1 MVVCDWLFPCQ
12 SSVRLWART
21 RAKFAGVHRLS
32 RKLTSHATVRVFSR
46 SPLCRMSSGHQSLY
60 FLSLPDPK
68 QLVCVTLT
76 LQDEG
81 EELRSKQIRTCRE
94 LVLLFSDLLA
104 APALDSFADITVVI
118 ATSFLQNGILQVFG
132 HRHRLQLGSPQ
143 SVLPGDLQR
152 CLSYS
157 LISRLSPS
165 WNKVGLFLVSGKDFL
180 TESGRLNAVS
190 VELSVT
196 EAHMCFSI
204 EASAVRLPL
213 TTLGD
218 FDLPPLVL
226 QRLCSDR
233 DFVVDLASTAGAVWC
248 HVLPSMKKGQ
258 VIFISRQLPK
268 HGPFRSYRD
277 LQKHWNLMYGYRLPE
292 LAEDEV
298 LYCSVY
304 FRLLGEILFSYPL
317 SCIRLQP
324 VQRCPRVDLQGAL
337 GGFLSDVRHTLKT
350 VCGFPAHL
358 SRQPCYRAVRLS
370 SAGSLQMLNGLE
382 INLTTSCSIRPV
394 LTQLPPPPPPPQPLQ
409 PSAWTPLSQQEG
421 AQELLDK
428 GRGFSRRLTQ
438 SQGCGGRDWPP
449 SSSISSSHAAF
460 SSSDSSDQESQPSCS
475 SSSSSF
481 LLHFQPASSLSSSS
495 SSSTSCSSL
504 PVFQP
509 ASSFISSHSSSSTP
523 LSEAALNP
531 SPKLVP
537 VFKRP
542 SHRVTISL
550 LHPQNQKQLGGAV
563 EGSARVTVPSF
574 RKEIPATAPRLSSL
588 SAAPPPVLPLPIIPH
603 FSRHPKL
610 HSSTAAAHPPPAH
623 IKRVSSLSPVTKFK
637 PRIIIPPKPEIKTGS
652 KTTLKVSSESD
663 AVTGCRD
670 ETQTSSET
678 SNNETSKRSTKRVSF
693 DLKTKKSRAAVGDVD
708 VENMV
713 KTNQLSKLNS
723 ATLLLWLKA
732 RGVNVNAKHRKE
744 ELMMKVMSCLA
755 EA

>member
-1 MVVCDWLFPCQ
+1 MLRLFDANP
-12 SSVRLWART
+12 
-21 RAKFAGVHRLS
+21 G
-32 RKLTSHATVRVFSR
+32 R
-46 SPLCRMSSGHQSLY
+46 SAVCRMSSSHQSLY
-60 FLSLPDPK
+60 FLRLPDPK

-81 EELRSKQIRTCRE
+81 EELRSKQIKTCRE
-94 LVLLFSDLLA
+94 LVLL
-104 APALDSFADITVVI
+104 
-118 ATSFLQNGILQVFG
+118 
-132 HRHRLQLGSPQ
+132 
-143 SVLPGDLQR
+143 
-152 CLSYS
+152 
-157 LISRLSPS
+157 
-165 WNKVGLFLVSGKDFL
+165 WKDFL
-180 TESGRLNAVS
+180 SESGRLNAVS
-190 VELSVT
+190 VELSVA

-204 EASAVRLPL
+204 EASAVRLPP

-226 QRLCSDR
+226 HRLCSDPE
-233 DFVVDLASTAGAVWC
+233 FVLDLASTAGAVWC

-258 VIFISRQLPK
+258 IIFISRQLPK

-277 LQKHWNLMYGYRLPE
+277 LQNHWNRMYGYRLPE

-317 SCIRLQP
+317 SCIRLQL
-324 VQRCPRVDLQGAL
+324 VQRCPQVDLQGAL

-358 SRQPCYRAVRLS
+358 SSKPCYRAVSLS
-370 SAGSLQMLNGLE
+370 TAGSLQMLNGLE

-394 LTQLPPPPPPPQPLQ
+394 LTQLPPPPPPSQPLQ
-409 PSAWTPLSQQEG
+409 PPAWTPLSQQEG
-421 AQELLDK
+421 ARELLEK
-428 GRGFSRRLTQ
+428 GRGFRGRLTQ
-438 SQGCGGRDWPP
+438 SQGCGGGRDWPS

-481 LLHFQPASSLSSSS
+481 LLHFQPASSLSSSFS
-495 SSSTSCSSL
+495 SSSSCSSL

-509 ASSFISSHSSSSTP
+509 ASSFSSSHSSSTP

-550 LHPQNQKQLGGAV
+550 LRPQNQKQLGGAV

-574 RKEIPATAPRLSSL
+574 RKKIPATAPRLSSL
-588 SAAPPPVLPLPIIPH
+588 SAASLPVLPLPIIPH
-603 FSRHPKL
+603 FSRHAKL
-610 HSSTAAAHPPPAH
+610 HSSTAAAHPPAH
-623 IKRVSSLSPVTKFK
+623 IKRISSLSPGTKFK

-652 KTTLKVSSESD
+652 NTTLKVSSESD
-663 AVTGCRD
+663 AVAGCRD

-693 DLKTKKSRAAVGDVD
+693 DLKAKKSRAAVGD

-744 ELMMKVMSCLA
+744 ELMLKVMSCLA

>member
-1 MVVCDWLFPCQ
+1 
-12 SSVRLWART
+12 
-21 RAKFAGVHRLS
+21 
-32 RKLTSHATVRVFSR
+32 
-46 SPLCRMSSGHQSLY
+46 MSSGHQSLY

-81 EELRSKQIRTCRE
+81 EELRSKQIKTCRE

-118 ATSFLQNGILQVFG
+118 ATSFLQTGILQVFG

-143 SVLPGDLQR
+143 CVLPGDLQR

-218 FDLPPLVL
+218 FDLHPSVL
-226 QRLCSDR
+226 RRLCSDPE
-233 DFVVDLASTAGAVWC
+233 FVLDLASTAGAVWC

-258 VIFISRQLPK
+258 IIFISRQLPK

-277 LQKHWNLMYGYRLPE
+277 LQNHWNRM
-292 LAEDEV
+292 V
-298 LYCSVY
+298 
-304 FRLLGEILFSYPL
+304 
-317 SCIRLQP
+317 
-324 VQRCPRVDLQGAL
+324 
-337 GGFLSDVRHTLKT
+337 
-350 VCGFPAHL
+350 
-358 SRQPCYRAVRLS
+358 
-370 SAGSLQMLNGLE
+370 LNGLE
-382 INLTTSCSIRPV
+382 INLTTSCSIKPV
-394 LTQLPPPPPPPQPLQ
+394 LTQLAPPPPPSQPLQ
-409 PSAWTPLSQQEG
+409 PSAWTPVSQQEG
-421 AQELLDK
+421 AQELLEK
-428 GRGFSRRLTQ
+428 GRGFRGRPTQ
-438 SQGCGGRDWPP
+438 SQGCEGGRDWPS

-509 ASSFISSHSSSSTP
+509 ASSFSSSHSSSSTH
-523 LSEAALNP
+523 LSEAAVNP

-537 VFKRP
+537 VFRRP
-542 SHRVTISL
+542 SHHVTISL
-550 LHPQNQKQLGGAV
+550 LRPQNQKKQLGGAV
-563 EGSARVTVPSF
+563 EGSERVTVPSF
-574 RKEIPATAPRLSSL
+574 GKKIPATASRLSYL
-588 SAAPPPVLPLPIIPH
+588 SAASLPVLPLPIIPH

-610 HSSTAAAHPPPAH
+610 HIGTAAAHPPPAH
-623 IKRVSSLSPVTKFK
+623 IKRISSLSPVIKFK
-637 PRIIIPPKPEIKTGS
+637 RRIIIPPKPEIKSGS
-652 KTTLKVSSESD
+652 KTNPKVSSESD

-670 ETQTSSET
+670 ETQTATET
-678 SNNETSKRSTKRVSF
+678 SNNETSKHSAKIVAF
-693 DLKTKKSRAAVGDVD
+693 DLKAKKSRAAVGDVD

-744 ELMMKVMSCLA
+744 ELMMKVRSCLA

>member
-46 SPLCRMSSGHQSLY
+46 SPPVCRMSSGHQSLY

-213 TTLGD
+213 TTVRQQEHLYVNVLGD

-277 LQKHWNLMYGYRLPE
+277 LQKHWNLM
-292 LAEDEV
+292 
-298 LYCSVY
+298 
-304 FRLLGEILFSYPL
+304 
-317 SCIRLQP
+317 
-324 VQRCPRVDLQGAL
+324 
-337 GGFLSDVRHTLKT
+337 
-350 VCGFPAHL
+350 
-358 SRQPCYRAVRLS
+358 
-370 SAGSLQMLNGLE
+370 MLNGLE

>member
-46 SPLCRMSSGHQSLY
+46 SPPVCRMSSSHQSLY

-118 ATSFLQNGILQVFG
+118 AQVIQTSFLQNGILQVFG

-226 QRLCSDR
+226 HRLCSDP

-258 VIFISRQLPK
+258 IIFISRQLPK

-277 LQKHWNLMYGYRLPE
+277 LQKHWNRMYGYRLPE

-428 GRGFSRRLTQ
+428 GRGFSGRLTQ

-460 SSSDSSDQESQPSCS
+460 SSSDSSDQESQPSC
-475 SSSSSF
+475 
-481 LLHFQPASSLSSSS
+481 SS

-550 LHPQNQKQLGGAV
+550 LRPQNQKQLGGAV
-563 EGSARVTVPSF
+563 EGSARVTVPSY

-603 FSRHPKL
+603 FSR
-610 HSSTAAAHPPPAH
+610 STAAAHPPPAN

>member
-1 MVVCDWLFPCQ
+1 
-12 SSVRLWART
+12 
-21 RAKFAGVHRLS
+21 
-32 RKLTSHATVRVFSR
+32 
-46 SPLCRMSSGHQSLY
+46 MSSGHQSLY

-81 EELRSKQIRTCRE
+81 EELRSKQIKTCRE

-118 ATSFLQNGILQVFG
+118 ATSFLQTGILQVFG

-143 SVLPGDLQR
+143 CVLPGDLQR

-180 TESGRLNAVS
+180 TESGRLSAVS

-218 FDLPPLVL
+218 FDLHPSVL
-226 QRLCSDR
+226 RRLCSDPE
-233 DFVVDLASTAGAVWC
+233 FVLDLASTAGAVWC

-258 VIFISRQLPK
+258 IIFISRQLPK

-277 LQKHWNLMYGYRLPE
+277 LQNHWNRMYGYRLPE

-298 LYCSVY
+298 VYCSVY

-337 GGFLSDVRHTLKT
+337 GCFLSDVRHTLKT

-358 SRQPCYRAVRLS
+358 SSKPSYRAVSLS
-370 SAGSLQMLNGLE
+370 TAASVQVLNGLE
-382 INLTTSCSIRPV
+382 INLTTSCSIKPV
-394 LTQLPPPPPPPQPLQ
+394 LTQLPPPPPPSQPLQ
-409 PSAWTPLSQQEG
+409 PSAWTPVSQQEG
-421 AQELLDK
+421 AQELLEK
-428 GRGFSRRLTQ
+428 GCGFRGRPTQ
-438 SQGCGGRDWPP
+438 SQGCGGGRDWPS

-495 SSSTSCSSL
+495 SSTSCSSL

-509 ASSFISSHSSSSTP
+509 ASSFSSSHSSSSTP
-523 LSEAALNP
+523 LSEAAVNP

-537 VFKRP
+537 VFRRP
-542 SHRVTISL
+542 SHHVTISL
-550 LHPQNQKQLGGAV
+550 LRPQNQKKQLGGAV
-563 EGSARVTVPSF
+563 EGSERVTVPSF
-574 RKEIPATAPRLSSL
+574 GKKIPATAPRLSYL
-588 SAAPPPVLPLPIIPH
+588 SAASLPVLPLPIIPH

-610 HSSTAAAHPPPAH
+610 HSGTAAAHPPPAY
-623 IKRVSSLSPVTKFK
+623 ITRISSLSPVIKFK
-637 PRIIIPPKPEIKTGS
+637 PRIIIPPKPEIKSGS
-652 KTTLKVSSESD
+652 KTNPKVSSESD

-670 ETQTSSET
+670 ETQTAT
-678 SNNETSKRSTKRVSF
+678 ETSKHSAKIVAF
-693 DLKTKKSRAAVGDVD
+693 DLKAKKPRASVGDVD

-744 ELMMKVMSCLA
+744 ELMMKVVGAGTSRLVSRFSSLCQSA
-755 EA
+755 AFVR

>member
-277 LQKHWNLMYGYRLPE
+277 LQKHWNLM
-292 LAEDEV
+292 
-298 LYCSVY
+298 
-304 FRLLGEILFSYPL
+304 
-317 SCIRLQP
+317 
-324 VQRCPRVDLQGAL
+324 
-337 GGFLSDVRHTLKT
+337 
-350 VCGFPAHL
+350 
-358 SRQPCYRAVRLS
+358 
-370 SAGSLQMLNGLE
+370 MLNGLE

>member
-1 MVVCDWLFPCQ
+1 M
-12 SSVRLWART
+12 
-21 RAKFAGVHRLS
+21 S
-32 RKLTSHATVRVFSR
+32 R
-46 SPLCRMSSGHQSLY
+46 GHQSLY

-81 EELRSKQIRTCRE
+81 EELRSKQIKTCRE

-118 ATSFLQNGILQVFG
+118 ATSFLQTGILQVFG

-143 SVLPGDLQR
+143 CVLPGDLQR

-218 FDLPPLVL
+218 FDLHPSVL
-226 QRLCSDR
+226 RRLCSDPE
-233 DFVVDLASTAGAVWC
+233 FVLDLASTAGAVWC

-258 VIFISRQLPK
+258 IIFISRQLPK

-277 LQKHWNLMYGYRLPE
+277 LQNHWNRM
-292 LAEDEV
+292 V
-298 LYCSVY
+298 
-304 FRLLGEILFSYPL
+304 
-317 SCIRLQP
+317 
-324 VQRCPRVDLQGAL
+324 
-337 GGFLSDVRHTLKT
+337 
-350 VCGFPAHL
+350 
-358 SRQPCYRAVRLS
+358 
-370 SAGSLQMLNGLE
+370 LNGLE
-382 INLTTSCSIRPV
+382 INLTTSCSIKPV
-394 LTQLPPPPPPPQPLQ
+394 LTQLAPPPPPSQPLQ
-409 PSAWTPLSQQEG
+409 PSAWTPVSQQEG
-421 AQELLDK
+421 AQELLEK
-428 GRGFSRRLTQ
+428 GRGFRGRPTQ
-438 SQGCGGRDWPP
+438 SQGCGGGRDWPS

-509 ASSFISSHSSSSTP
+509 ASSFSSSHSSSSTP
-523 LSEAALNP
+523 LSEAAVNP

-537 VFKRP
+537 VFRRP
-542 SHRVTISL
+542 SHHVTISL
-550 LHPQNQKQLGGAV
+550 LRPQNQKKQLGGAV
-563 EGSARVTVPSF
+563 EGSERVTVPSF
-574 RKEIPATAPRLSSL
+574 GKKIPATASRLSYL
-588 SAAPPPVLPLPIIPH
+588 SAASLPVLPLPIIPH

-610 HSSTAAAHPPPAH
+610 HIGTAAAHPPPAH
-623 IKRVSSLSPVTKFK
+623 IKRISSLSPVIKFK
-637 PRIIIPPKPEIKTGS
+637 RRIIIPPKPEIKSSS
-652 KTTLKVSSESD
+652 KTNPKVSSESD

-670 ETQTSSET
+670 ETQTATET
-678 SNNETSKRSTKRVSF
+678 SNNETSKHSAKIVVF
-693 DLKTKKSRAAVGDVD
+693 DLKAKKSRAAVGDVD

-744 ELMMKVMSCLA
+744 ELMMKVINLKTVHSLERCGRSSVFLQQLVQSLIPVSL
-755 EA
+755 

>member
-1 MVVCDWLFPCQ
+1 
-12 SSVRLWART
+12 
-21 RAKFAGVHRLS
+21 
-32 RKLTSHATVRVFSR
+32 
-46 SPLCRMSSGHQSLY
+46 MSSGHQSLY

-81 EELRSKQIRTCRE
+81 EELRSKQIKTCRE

-165 WNKVGLFLVSGKDFL
+165 WNKVGLFLISGKDFL

-218 FDLPPLVL
+218 FDLPPSVL
-226 QRLCSDR
+226 QSLCSDPE
-233 DFVVDLASTAGAVWC
+233 FVLDLASTAGAVWC

-258 VIFISRQLPK
+258 IIFISRQLPK

-277 LQKHWNLMYGYRLPE
+277 LQNHWNRMYGYRLPE
-292 LAEDEV
+292 LAEDDV

-324 VQRCPRVDLQGAL
+324 VQRCPQVDLQGAL

-358 SRQPCYRAVRLS
+358 SSKPCYRAVSLS
-370 SAGSLQMLNGLE
+370 TAASLQVLNGLE

-394 LTQLPPPPPPPQPLQ
+394 LTQLPPPPPPSQPLQ

-421 AQELLDK
+421 AQELLEK
-428 GRGFSRRLTQ
+428 GRGFRGRLTQ
-438 SQGCGGRDWPP
+438 SQGCGGGRDWPS

-495 SSSTSCSSL
+495 STSCSSL

-509 ASSFISSHSSSSTP
+509 ASSFSSSHSSSSTP
-523 LSEAALNP
+523 LSEAVLNP

-550 LHPQNQKQLGGAV
+550 LRPQNQKQLGAAV
-563 EGSARVTVPSF
+563 EGSERVTVPSF
-574 RKEIPATAPRLSSL
+574 RKKIPATASSL
-588 SAAPPPVLPLPIIPH
+588 SAASLPVLPLPIIPH
-603 FSRHPKL
+603 FSRHPKF
-610 HSSTAAAHPPPAH
+610 HSGTAAAHPPPAH
-623 IKRVSSLSPVTKFK
+623 IKRISSLSPVTKFK

-652 KTTLKVSSESD
+652 KTVLKVSSESD

-678 SNNETSKRSTKRVSF
+678 SNNETSKHSTKRVSF
-693 DLKTKKSRAAVGDVD
+693 DLKAKKSRAAVGDVD